1 MPMIDQERPTITI
14 KLKPYL
20 QEYLICEL
28 RSEVAYKTNIIGKLL
43 KPLLE
48 KRPKDAPVVFHSG
61 PEYITLGLPFNDDL
75 NIRGNLW
82 ISPRNQA
89 IFEEYL
95 EWHFKQLFFH
105 YMNDK
110 VRYTRSFKKAI
121 LQFCTDHNFTFSS
134 MNYELLKK
142 DYYRKRKR
150 KNPKNI
156 LPDFVP
162 ELSPECPWVFLKLE
176 SHGQYH
182 KT

>member
-1 MPMIDQERPTITI
+1 MKQEERPTITI

-20 QEYLICEL
+20 QEYLVCEL
-28 RSEVAYKTNIIGKLL
+28 KSEIAHKTNIIGKLL

-48 KRPKDAPVVFHSG
+48 IRPRDAMPDLVKG
-61 PEYITLGLPFNDDL
+61 PEYISLGLPFNDDV

-82 ISPRNQA
+82 VSPKNQA
-89 IFEEYL
+89 IFEEFL

-110 VRYTRSFKKAI
+110 VRYSKSFKKSI
-121 LQFCTDHNFTFSS
+121 LQFCVDHDFTFAN
-134 MNYELLKK
+134 MNYEMLKK

-150 KNPKNI
+150 KNPDYI

-162 ELSPECPWVFLKLE
+162 VLSPECPWVFL
-176 SHGQYH
+176 
-182 KT
+182 TVV